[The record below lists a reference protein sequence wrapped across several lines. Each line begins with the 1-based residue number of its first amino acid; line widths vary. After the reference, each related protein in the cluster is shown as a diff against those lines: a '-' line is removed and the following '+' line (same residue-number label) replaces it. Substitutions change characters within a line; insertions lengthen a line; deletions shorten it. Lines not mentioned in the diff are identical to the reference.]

1 MLVASPQ
8 PTIKVHCQKICFNM
22 SPIIPDWN
30 NIDTVLLD
38 MDGTLLDLHFDS
50 FFWLHHLPRRY
61 SEQHGVDVDEAR
73 LDIRQRMASIQGTL
87 DWYCTDFWS
96 GQLNVDIVELK
107 REVLHLVG
115 ERPQVL
121 EFLKALGNQGKQR
134 ILITNAHRDSV
145 DIKFSVTAIE
155 PHLDL
160 VISSHDYGYPKENQ
174 LFWQQLQEN
183 MPFDPAR
190 TLFIDDSEP
199 VLRSAE
205 KYGIA
210 HLLCIDQPD
219 SQQQARLSSGFQ
231 SLANFQQILNLKDSL

>member
-1 MLVASPQ
+1 MNPL
-8 PTIKVHCQKICFNM
+8 TT
-22 SPIIPDWN
+22 DWH

-38 MDGTLLDLHFDS
+38 MDGTLLDLHFDN
-50 FFWLHHLPRRY
+50 FFWLHHLPKRY
-61 SEQHGVDVDEAR
+61 SEKHGLDPVEAR
-73 LDIRQRMASIQGTL
+73 FDLQQRMASRQGTL

-96 GQLNVDIVELK
+96 EQFNVDVVDLK
-107 REVLHLVG
+107 REVLHLVS

-121 EFLKALGNQGKQR
+121 DFLSALGNQGKQR

-155 PHLDL
+155 PLLDL
-160 VISSHDYGYPKENQ
+160 VISSHDYGYPKEDQ

-199 VLRSAE
+199 VLRSAK
-205 KYGIA
+205 KYGIG
-210 HLLCIDQPD
+210 HLLCIDKPD
-219 SQQQARLSSGFQ
+219 SQQQARESSDFP
-231 SLANFQQILNLKDSL
+231 SITDFEQILNLGSTS